1 MTGSIFKIGN
11 EVKKIKPDCKVS
23 YMPGLPG
30 TFVAMSKSGDTKKTH
45 CYSIGAYCKAEE
57 VAKEIT
63 A

>member
-11 EVKKIKPDCKVS
+11 EVKKAKPDMKVS

-30 TFVAMSKSGDTKKTH
+30 TFIASVQGKDKKKTH
-45 CYSIGAYCKAEE
+45 CYSMGAYCKAEE